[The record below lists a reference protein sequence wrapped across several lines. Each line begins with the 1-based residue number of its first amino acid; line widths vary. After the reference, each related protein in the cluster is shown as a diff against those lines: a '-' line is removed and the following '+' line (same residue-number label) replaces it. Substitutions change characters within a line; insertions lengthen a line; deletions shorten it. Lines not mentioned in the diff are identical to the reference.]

1 MLLYKAGFNFVG
13 QVGFLSQRSGDI
25 ILYPVVLL
33 NAMQNHFPI
42 LLKTLREV
50 FVLFCFFKLA
60 ESTSSYS
67 CTKLYLISLSLWVV
81 SSSLL

>member
-50 FVLFCFFKLA
+50 FVFFFFLNWLKALHH
-60 ESTSSYS
+60 
-67 CTKLYLISLSLWVV
+67 IVV
-81 SSSLL
+81 LNFT